1 MNKDNYFQRVKP
13 EAFGGSRLKVQ
24 SALREVLNE
33 NQIDWVAQPKPH
45 PLTGISKS
53 KKKESV

>member
-1 MNKDNYFQRVKP
+1 MSKDTYLRKIKP

-24 SALREVLNE
+24 SALREVFNE

-45 PLTGISKS
+45 PLTGITNTG
-53 KKKESV
+53 KKETV